1 MRLPANLPVIIR
13 LYAAAALPYGTRMF
27 GLTTRSMMKTMKPSD
42 GVVRMCA
49 S

>member
-1 MRLPANLPVIIR
+1 MCRPVNLPVIIR
-13 LYAAAALPYGTRMF
+13 LYAAAALPYGSFMF
-27 GLTTRSMMKTMKPSD
+27 GPMTRRMMKTMKPSD